1 MSSSGSGK
9 PNLSG
14 IGMTSQRTRERLL
27 GRLIDQGISS
37 MEVLDVIRSTPR
49 HIFLDEALSHR
60 AYEDVALP
68 IGHNQ
73 TISQPYVVAKM
84 TEVLLKSGP
93 MDTVLEVGTG
103 CGYQTAVMAQLA
115 KTVYTVER
123 IKPLLDRA
131 KKNLKLLKLRNINYR
146 HADGSAGWTNN
157 GPYGAIITT
166 AAPQQVPRELFEQ
179 LKDGGRLVIPV
190 GGDDQQELQLITRH
204 GKDFTAQVLEA
215 VRFVPLLVG
224 QLQHY

>member
-1 MSSSGSGK
+1 MSSSGNGK

-27 GRLIDQGISS
+27 GRLIDQGIDS
-37 MEVLDVIRSTPR
+37 MEVLDIIRSTPR

-68 IGHNQ
+68 IGHSQ

-84 TEVLLKSGP
+84 TEALLKSGP
-93 MDTVLEVGTG
+93 LDTVLEIGTG

-115 KTVYTVER
+115 QTVYTVER
-123 IKPLLDRA
+123 IKPLLDKA
-131 KKNLKLLKLRNINYR
+131 KRNLKLLKLRNINFR
-146 HADGSAGWTNN
+146 HGDGSAGWANN
-157 GPYGAIITT
+157 GPYDAIITT
-166 AAPQQVPRELFEQ
+166 AAPQKVPRELFEQ
-179 LKDGGRLVIPV
+179 LKESGRLVIPV
-190 GGDDQQELQLITRH
+190 GGDNQQELQLITRH
-204 GKDFTAQVLEA
+204 GREFTAEVLEA

-224 QLQHY
+224 QLQN

>member
-9 PNLSG
+9 LNLSG

-84 TEVLLKSGP
+84 TEALLKSGSI
-93 MDTVLEVGTG
+93 DTVLEIGTG

-157 GPYGAIITT
+157 GPYDAIITT

-204 GKDFTAQVLEA
+204 GKDFTAQVLES

-224 QLQHY
+224 QLQN

>member
-146 HADGSAGWTNN
+146 HADGSAGWRNN
-157 GPYGAIITT
+157 GPYDAIITT
-166 AAPQQVPRELFEQ
+166 AAPQQVPRELLEQ

-204 GKDFTAQVLEA
+204 GKEFTAQVLEA

>member
-1 MSSSGSGK
+1 LSRLGNGK

-27 GRLIDQGISS
+27 GRLIDQGIES
-37 MEVLDVIRSTPR
+37 MEVLDIIRSTPR

-68 IGHNQ
+68 IGYNQ

-84 TEVLLKSGP
+84 TEALLKSGP
-93 MDTVLEVGTG
+93 LDTVLEIGTG

-123 IKPLLDRA
+123 IGDLLRQARKRFRA
-131 KKNLKLLKLRNINYR
+131 LGMNIR
-146 HADGSAGWTNN
+146 TKHDDGRVGWAEH
-157 GPYGAIITT
+157 GPFDAIVVT
-166 AAPQQVPRELFEQ
+166 AAAPALVDALIEQ
-179 LKDGGRLVIPV
+179 LAEGGRLVAPV
-190 GGDDQQELQLITRH
+190 GGPGAQSLVQLDRKADGSIEQH
-204 GKDFTAQVLEA
+204 VLA
-215 VRFVPLLVG
+215 PVTFVPLLSG
-224 QLQHY
+224 MLD

>member
-1 MSSSGSGK
+1 
-9 PNLSG
+9 
-14 IGMTSQRTRERLL
+14 
-27 GRLIDQGISS
+27 

-84 TEVLLKSGP
+84 TEALLKSGP
-93 MDTVLEVGTG
+93 IDSVLEIGTG

-115 KTVYTVER
+115 KRIFTVER

-146 HADGSAGWTNN
+146 HGDGSAGWLNN
-157 GPYGAIITT
+157 GPYDAIITT

-190 GGDDQQELQLITRH
+190 GGDDQQELQLITRQD
-204 GKDFTAQVLEA
+204 KDFTAEVLES
-215 VRFVPLLVG
+215 VRFVPLLIG
-224 QLQHY
+224 QLHH